1 MLTGLT
7 AALHANNFPTTL
19 ADLDGLPL
27 IENDKQQSDFLSHK
41 NPEVFELM
49 HQLKVALPIIHSIE
63 ALQGSLP
70 KRTPIDNKTLILSNH
85 RIFCIIKFQQ
95 MALK

>member
-19 ADLDGLPL
+19 ADLDVLPL
-27 IENDKQQSDFLSHK
+27 VENDKQQSDFSSHK

-49 HQLKVALPIIHSIE
+49 HQLKVALPILHSTE

-70 KRTPIDNKTLILSNH
+70 KRTPIDNKILHLSN
-85 RIFCIIKFQQ
+85 RKIFCID
-95 MALK
+95 